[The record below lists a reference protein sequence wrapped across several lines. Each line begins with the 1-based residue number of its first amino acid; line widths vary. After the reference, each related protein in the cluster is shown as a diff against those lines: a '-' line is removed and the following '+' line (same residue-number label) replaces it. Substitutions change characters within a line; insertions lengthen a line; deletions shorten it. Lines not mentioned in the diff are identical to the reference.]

1 MPELTPGD
9 VFVNHRIEGLAG
21 RGGMGVVYRA
31 TDLDLDRIVALK
43 VIAPALADDPDFRA
57 RFVAESKAAASIE
70 HPHVIPLYYAGERGG
85 VLFIVMRYVDG
96 PDLRALVRAQGSLDP
111 ERAALIVSQIGG
123 ALDAAHAHGL
133 VHRDVKPANVLLGE
147 GDHAYLTDFGLTKR
161 EASTGGVSR
170 AGGWVGTLGFVAPEQ
185 IRGERV
191 DARTDVYALGCVLVH
206 ALSGGA
212 PYLRDSDEAT
222 LWAHL
227 NAPPP
232 TDRVPPEFAAVV
244 ERALSKDPADRY
256 PSAGDLGR
264 AALAAAGRSGAT
276 GPERNV
282 ARGEAAP
289 EGTPQT
295 LPTARVS
302 MPSHEGETHASPD
315 PTRGAGPGLGETA
328 VTGKVADGGGLR
340 GLARRALVLLAALV
354 VVAGVLAAVLLS
366 GGGADKPASADR
378 TTTAPAPASGVSK
391 VDPQIAIA
399 TRPNGIT
406 ISHGLLWVLS
416 GSDGKIVVANA
427 TTGNPVKRIGIGVG
441 GTGVAAG
448 FGSIWS
454 VKALRSTLTRIGAKS
469 LDRTGAATTL
479 SFQGQAFSIATGEG
493 AVWVGLRNKPRDPSQ
508 LETVDR
514 IDPGGPGQQA
524 IPITGG
530 MQDMAVGEGAVWV
543 TNSFRDSVVRIDAKD
558 VTSTRVIAV
567 GRKPNGIAVGQHAVW
582 VADGDDDAL
591 TRINPHTFQTRK
603 IRLGFAP
610 TRVAVGGGS
619 VWVTSEAAN
628 QLIRVDPKRLKVRER
643 IRTGSRPYAIDVTNG
658 HALWLTLLNN
668 SAIQRVRFYP

>member
-1 MPELTPGD
+1 
-9 VFVNHRIEGLAG
+9 
-21 RGGMGVVYRA
+21 
-31 TDLDLDRIVALK
+31 
-43 VIAPALADDPDFRA
+43 
-57 RFVAESKAAASIE
+57 
-70 HPHVIPLYYAGERGG
+70 
-85 VLFIVMRYVDG
+85 
-96 PDLRALVRAQGSLDP
+96 
-111 ERAALIVSQIGG
+111 
-123 ALDAAHAHGL
+123 
-133 VHRDVKPANVLLGE
+133 
-147 GDHAYLTDFGLTKR
+147 
-161 EASTGGVSR
+161 
-170 AGGWVGTLGFVAPEQ
+170 
-185 IRGERV
+185 
-191 DARTDVYALGCVLVH
+191 
-206 ALSGGA
+206 
-212 PYLRDSDEAT
+212 
-222 LWAHL
+222 
-227 NAPPP
+227 
-232 TDRVPPEFAAVV
+232 VV

-315 PTRGAGPGLGETA
+315 ATRGVGLGLGLGETA
-328 VTGKVADGGGLR
+328 VTGEVAGSGGL
-340 GLARRALVLLAALV
+340 GGFVRRPVALLGALV

-366 GGGADKPASADR
+366 GGGDKPASADR
-378 TTTAPAPASGVSK
+378 TTTAPPPASGASK

-406 ISHGLLWVLS
+406 ISHGLVWVLS
-416 GSDGKIVVANA
+416 GSDGKVVVANA

-448 FGSIWS
+448 FGSIWA
-454 VKALRSTLTRIGAKS
+454 VKALRSTLTRISAKS
-469 LDRTGAATTL
+469 LERTGAATTL
-479 SFQGQAFSIATGEG
+479 SFPGQAFSIAAGED

-591 TRINPHTFQTRK
+591 TRINPHTFQTKK